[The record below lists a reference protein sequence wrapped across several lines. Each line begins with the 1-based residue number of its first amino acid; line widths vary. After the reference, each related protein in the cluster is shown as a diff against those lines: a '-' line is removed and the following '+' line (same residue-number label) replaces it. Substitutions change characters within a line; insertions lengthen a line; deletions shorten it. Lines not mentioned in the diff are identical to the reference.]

1 LVNKTGCQT
10 GGKSAR
16 YYREIPQ
23 YVRENMQQEVSISVS
38 TAIKNSQTTSLPPPL
53 ETNKPKTPENKQNI
67 INLHIPTENSLER
80 KILSILNPEGSYVD
94 EVALS
99 CQIPVSEA
107 LSTLTLM
114 EIKGL
119 VKQFSGKRF
128 AKI

>member
-1 LVNKTGCQT
+1 
-10 GGKSAR
+10 
-16 YYREIPQ
+16 
-23 YVRENMQQEVSISVS
+23 MQQEVSISVS